1 MTRIL
6 KLETLCNQTTV
17 EFDPESWRE
26 VTLIHGNMPQLERAK
41 KKEREDGEDEV
52 IWKPV
57 EERVAI

>member
-26 VTLIHGNMPQLERAK
+26 VTLILGNMPQLERAK
-41 KKEREDGEDEV
+41 K
-52 IWKPV
+52 
-57 EERVAI
+57 EE